1 MIKVI
6 RAYISA
12 KREHVAVNGSI
23 VRGENF
29 YHNGFKQLT

>member
-23 VRGENF
+23 VRGRERTFTIMDLNS
-29 YHNGFKQLT
+29 